1 MENTS
6 SKARNALI
14 FILGSRLLKG
24 SSIRESGN
32 LESKTDL
39 PGLKGQA
46 SWPGWFSLCTEKNC
60 VCLLNQGIDLKR
72 MVQGVLS
79 ARFAILENGRTQMSK
94 SLLLMLCLLIGLL
107 VLACA
112 PGTDTNRN
120 NVAPANTS
128 TPASAA
134 TASTNTNSST
144 GDAIGIAECDS
155 FLTAYDSCV
164 STKVPENLRAQ
175 FRTSI
180 ATWRTEW
187 KRLAD
192 NPQTR
197 ATLAGICKTQL
208 ETART
213 QLKAYNCTL

>member
-1 MENTS
+1 
-6 SKARNALI
+6 
-14 FILGSRLLKG
+14 
-24 SSIRESGN
+24 
-32 LESKTDL
+32 
-39 PGLKGQA
+39 
-46 SWPGWFSLCTEKNC
+46 
-60 VCLLNQGIDLKR
+60 

-79 ARFAILENGRTQMSK
+79 ARFAILENGRTKMSR

-112 PGTDTNRN
+112 PATDTNRN
-120 NVAPANTS
+120 SVAPANTS
-128 TPASAA
+128 TPASSA

-155 FLTAYDSCV
+155 FLTAYDNCV
-164 STKVPENLRAQ
+164 STKVPENVRAQ
-175 FRTSI
+175 YKT
-180 ATWRTEW
+180 ALTAWRIEW

-197 ATLAGICKTQL
+197 GTLAGICKTQL

-213 QLKAYNCTL
+213 QFRAFNCTF

>member
-1 MENTS
+1 M
-6 SKARNALI
+6 
-14 FILGSRLLKG
+14 G
-24 SSIRESGN
+24 
-32 LESKTDL
+32 
-39 PGLKGQA
+39 
-46 SWPGWFSLCTEKNC
+46 
-60 VCLLNQGIDLKR
+60 
-72 MVQGVLS
+72 QGVLS
-79 ARFAILENGRTQMSK
+79 ARFAILEFGRTKMSK

-120 NVAPANTS
+120 SVAPANTS

-155 FLTAYDSCV
+155 FLTSYDNCV
-164 STKVPENLRAQ
+164 STKVPENVRAQ
-175 FRTSI
+175 YKTALAS
-180 ATWRTEW
+180 WRTEW
-187 KRLAD
+187 KKLAD

-197 ATLAGICKTQL
+197 GTLAGICKTQL

-213 QLKAYNCTL
+213 QFKAFNCTF